1 MAHENDLFTKT
12 GSGQNRT
19 AQKREAF
26 RVGGV
31 TFSSNTSMLS
41 VDVVLGFKPSKVE
54 SVEHGALTATP
65 VPGRSGAVRVTLPL
79 ASADF
84 LLYHK

>member
-1 MAHENDLFTKT
+1 
-12 GSGQNRT
+12 
-19 AQKREAF
+19 
-26 RVGGV
+26 
-31 TFSSNTSMLS
+31 MLS
-41 VDVVLGFKPSKVE
+41 VDAVLGFKPSKVE